1 MNLVKAAELLKN
13 APENTLKQYL
23 ANPNGEFPE
32 YLVASEIARRDDMR
46 KRYAAELGGQPPK
59 TSIIEE
65 LLQRDNASQRAPQ
78 QMPPQMPQEVPPE
91 AMGLGAVPPPP
102 DMQLSPAPIAD
113 AAQQPQQFA
122 GGGAVAF
129 AGGGDV
135 LDAFNEYMRPST
147 QGNERGSYAGVSPS
161 IPLGPGLMNLNAGIV
176 SSPELLDVPNP
187 QPEYSGYQG
196 RVGMSYPVGEGQ
208 VSAGISGIAD
218 KAGQGI
224 TGYDVG
230 YSNGANRLSAN
241 ISPTEMGNAYGI
253 NYNRQLDRESAINAG
268 LMRDPM
274 GQMSGNLM
282 YTKRFAAGDLV
293 QYRPDLSA
301 FEVDT
306 KLMQPQGITEV
317 KELADYQK
325 QMSDLVGPSAA
336 EGYQDILSK
345 QRGEIEGR
353 KKNYLSDFL
362 IRSGLGMAMSKENPL
377 QAAAQGLAGG
387 FENYQ
392 KAKEQDAAAERSLVD
407 SEFKFKQAQRAESMG
422 LLGLSRQAMNDAM
435 NDRRAGQEAARSS
448 EALRIQ
454 AATGK
459 NNAINQAA
467 QLGVSEREL
476 ALRAREIAA
485 AAQRHKE
492 TMAMEE
498 KRIRAQVERDNAITP
513 TVRTQAA
520 NVVSDAIT
528 RYRKQLE
535 DAITP
540 PEWYTNA
547 QTKIDSLANNPL
559 AQQVEMQRLEN
570 RIRMNSGLSADIL
583 KIAGFN

>member
-46 KRYAAELGGQPPK
+46 KRYAAEMGGQPPK

-78 QMPPQMPQEVPPE
+78 QMPPQMPPQMPQEVPPE

-122 GGGAVAF
+122 SGGAVAF

-135 LDAFNEYMRPST
+135 LDAFNEYMRPSVHS
-147 QGNERGSYAGVSPS
+147 GNDNYRAGIAPSFPVGEGS
-161 IPLGPGLMNLNAGIV
+161 IDLNANVIG
-176 SSPELLDVPNP
+176 SPG
-187 QPEYSGYQG
+187 YSGYQG
-196 RVGMSYPVGEGQ
+196 RIGGSYPIGDGRL
-208 VSAGISGIAD
+208 SAGISGIAD
-218 KAGQGI
+218 KARQSI
-224 TGYDVG
+224 SGYDVG
-230 YSNGANRLSAN
+230 YSDGANRLSAN

-407 SEFKFKQAQRAESMG
+407 SEFKFKQAQRAEGMG
-422 LLGLSRQAMNDAM
+422 LLGLSRQAMSDAM

-448 EALRIQ
+448 QALLIQ

-498 KRIRAQVERDNAITP
+498 KRIRSQVERDNAITP

-547 QTKIDSLANNPL
+547 QTKIESLANNPL

-570 RIRMNSGLSADIL
+570 RIRINSGLSTDIL

>member
-46 KRYAAELGGQPPK
+46 KRYAAEMGGQPPK

-78 QMPPQMPQEVPPE
+78 QMPPQMPPQMPQEVPPE

-122 GGGAVAF
+122 SGGAVAF

-135 LDAFNEYMRPST
+135 LDAFNEYMRPSVHS
-147 QGNERGSYAGVSPS
+147 GNDNYRAGIAPSFPVGEGS
-161 IPLGPGLMNLNAGIV
+161 IDLNANVIG
-176 SSPELLDVPNP
+176 SPG
-187 QPEYSGYQG
+187 YSGYQG
-196 RVGMSYPVGEGQ
+196 RIGGSYPIGDGRL
-208 VSAGISGIAD
+208 SAGISGIAD
-218 KAGQGI
+218 KARQSI
-224 TGYDVG
+224 SGYDVG
-230 YSNGANRLSAN
+230 YSDGANRLSAN

-407 SEFKFKQAQRAESMG
+407 SEFKFKQAQRAEGMG
-422 LLGLSRQAMNDAM
+422 LLGLSRQAMSDAM

-448 EALRIQ
+448 QALLIQ

-547 QTKIDSLANNPL
+547 QTKIESLANNPL

-570 RIRMNSGLSADIL
+570 RIRINSGLSTDIL